1 MYLDD
6 WKIKIKTY
14 WGKKKSKVNKFDTF
28 LFIYFYFLL
37 SFVIFKANHVAKQ
50 NEKLKFE
57 INLCKTTTENKRE
70 EGWVYSC

>member
-1 MYLDD
+1 MYVPRWLEN
-6 WKIKIKTY
+6 KNKNLLR
-14 WGKKKSKVNKFDTF
+14 KKKSKVNKFDTF

-57 INLCKTTTENKRE
+57 INL
-70 EGWVYSC
+70 